1 MASNSGF
8 DAQRMLELYLHDYF
22 VKHNMHET
30 AETFR
35 KEVNV
40 EASHSVAI
48 DVPDGFLHEWWC
60 IFYDFAA
67 QLKHRESNTETSSE
81 VTYMTENQPLH
92 PMVPQLAL
100 DQQRPRQFPRSAD
113 FDSMIGE
120 PSLLAAKFQEEE
132 QFRRSIHLQQQ
143 IHSQSQLVRDNL
155 RGFDFGRTTLMDPAL
170 YGAQSPVPA
179 APGLHGA
186 GLNGDVNPM
195 PSNIWPLDAPKNQRQ
210 FQTSTMNHQQQ
221 ILAPTQSLTL
231 GNLKPSFPG
240 SSAGFA
246 RHKLMVPKMDLR
258 GKNAQMA
265 VPMRQ
270 TAQHQ
275 LHGKQPQHQQLE
287 EDDRKAEGS
296 KPVNE
301 NIESVSS
308 HDTTV
313 DSSTAASNKNKPRG
327 SSFSKVNFNVDIAS
341 LYAVFLSGGN

>member
-1 MASNSGF
+1 
-8 DAQRMLELYLHDYF
+8 
-22 VKHNMHET
+22 
-30 AETFR
+30 
-35 KEVNV
+35 
-40 EASHSVAI
+40 
-48 DVPDGFLHEWWC
+48 
-60 IFYDFAA
+60 
-67 QLKHRESNTETSSE
+67 
-81 VTYMTENQPLH
+81 
-92 PMVPQLAL
+92 
-100 DQQRPRQFPRSAD
+100 
-113 FDSMIGE
+113 
-120 PSLLAAKFQEEE
+120 
-132 QFRRSIHLQQQ
+132 
-143 IHSQSQLVRDNL
+143 
-155 RGFDFGRTTLMDPAL
+155 MDPAL

-210 FQTSTMNHQQQ
+210 FQTSTMNQQQQ

-231 GNLKPSFPG
+231 GNLTPSFPG

-265 VPMRQ
+265 VQMRQ

-275 LHGKQPQHQQLE
+275 LHGRRRNKSSLSRAKDKSK
-287 EDDRKAEGS
+287 DDRKAEGS

-313 DSSTAASNKNKPRG
+313 DSSTAASNKNKPR
-327 SSFSKVNFNVDIAS
+327 AP
-341 LYAVFLSGGN
+341 